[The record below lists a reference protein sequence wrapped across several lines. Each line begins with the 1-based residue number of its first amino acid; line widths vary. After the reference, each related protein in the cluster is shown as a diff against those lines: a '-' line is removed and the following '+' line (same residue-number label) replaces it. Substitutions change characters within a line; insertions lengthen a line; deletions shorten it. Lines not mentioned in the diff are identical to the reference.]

1 MAGLGAA
8 RLIQA
13 LGGGAA
19 WTAGNRM
26 VSSLFNSKKRASTYK
41 KRNYS
46 TRKSFGTGAYGPR
59 AAVARTR
66 GFWAGGL
73 SRSKYNLATSYIDS
87 YVNQSLE
94 IYNGAPGILSCLN
107 LIANGTDVNQRDG
120 RRLFVTT
127 YCLRFHFYPF
137 THTDPPGLQDSQLR
151 LIIFADKQTNG
162 AAPAITDLLVD
173 NSVSSM
179 YNENN
184 RQRFEIFYDKTWAP
198 ETYLLPPV
206 GTQNPAVWSATG
218 FKTVRQNLRIRINR
232 TAQYSGTGN
241 SISDI
246 QSNAIWMLWLND
258 ADPGHGYTVDLSDR
272 LYFRSY

>member
-8 RLIQA
+8 ALIRA

-26 VSSLFNSKKRASTYK
+26 VSSLFNQKKRGTYK

-66 GFWAGGL
+66 GFFSGGL
-73 SRSKYNLATSYIDS
+73 SRSKYNLATSYLDS
-87 YVNQSLE
+87 YINQSLE
-94 IYNGAPGILSCLN
+94 IYNGAASQLSCLN
-107 LIANGTDVNQRDG
+107 LIANGTDVDARDG
-120 RRLFVTT
+120 RRVFVTT

-137 THTDPPGLQDSQLR
+137 DHSDPPGLQDSQLR

-162 AAPAITDLLVD
+162 TAPAITDLLVD

-179 YNENN
+179 FNENN
-184 RQRFEIFYDKTWAP
+184 RQRFEVFYDKTWAP

-206 GTQNPAVWSATG
+206 GTQDPSVWSATA

-232 TAQYSGTGN
+232 TTQYSGTTN
-241 SISDI
+241 SIADV
-246 QSNAIWMLWLND
+246 QSGALWMLWLCD
-258 ADPGHGYTVDLSDR
+258 APVGHGYTVDLSDR